1 MLNLDQNIT
10 MTPKSIAEK
19 GALIITLKE
28 TIALEQYKV
37 KGQEYQ
43 GNDRLLLGMVLG
55 VITFWLFAQTILNIA
70 PTMRTDLGIDV
81 NTSNIAVSITALF
94 SGIFIVV
101 IGGLGDRFG
110 RVKTTKIGLILSI
123 VGSLL
128 IAASPRGT
136 AIFLIEGRI
145 IQGLSAACIMPSTLA
160 LIKTYYQGVSRQ
172 RAVSFWSIGS
182 WGGSG
187 FSSLF
192 GGVIASTIGW
202 RWIFWFSIIVAIVS
216 YLLISGTPESKN
228 PPSEKTKGFD
238 FAGVFTFMIGMVAIN
253 IVIGQGAGIGWL
265 SPIILG
271 LAALSV
277 AMLFEF
283 FIIERRKEN
292 RFIDFNLF
300 RNKTYTGATISN
312 FLINGAA
319 GTLIV
324 ALTLVQLAAGLT
336 SFQAGLLTI
345 GYLIAILMTIRVG
358 EKLLQKWG
366 ARKPM
371 VLGCVITGTGILM
384 TAFTF
389 VLARQ
394 YMIIAGIGFTLF
406 GIGLG
411 FYATPSTDAA
421 LSTVPA
427 EKAGSASGIY
437 KMASSLGAALGVV
450 ISAAL
455 FTGLSGRSIHFAEGI
470 FWGKTDNVSIRFA
483 AAIALLFNLGMV
495 LTAIISIL
503 MTVPAGKSETIE

>member
-1 MLNLDQNIT
+1 M
-10 MTPKSIAEK
+10 
-19 GALIITLKE
+19 
-28 TIALEQYKV
+28 EQHKV
-37 KGQEYQ
+37 TAQEYQ

-55 VITFWLFAQTILNIA
+55 VITFWLFAQTTLNIA
-70 PTMRTDLGIDV
+70 PTMRTDLGINV

-110 RVKTTKIGLILSI
+110 RVKTTKVGLILSI
-123 VGSLL
+123 IGSLL
-128 IAASPRGT
+128 IAASPKGT
-136 AIFLIEGRI
+136 ATFLMTGRI

-160 LIKTYYQGVSRQ
+160 LIKAYYQGAARQ

-187 FSSLF
+187 VSSLF
-192 GGVIASTIGW
+192 GGILASTIGW
-202 RWIFWFSIIVAIVS
+202 RWIFWISIIIAIGS
-216 YLLISGTPESKN
+216 FFLISGTPESKN
-228 PPSEKTKGFD
+228 PPSDKNQSFD
-238 FAGVFTFMIGMVAIN
+238 FSGVLTFMTGMVAIN
-253 IVIGQGAGIGWL
+253 VVIGQGARIGWS
-265 SPIILG
+265 SPVILG
-271 LAALSV
+271 LTVLAVVALF
-277 AMLFEF
+277 AF
-283 FIIERRKEN
+283 FVIERSKEN
-292 RFIDFNLF
+292 SFIDFNLF
-300 RNKTYTGATISN
+300 SNKTYSGATISN
-312 FLINGAA
+312 FLLNGAA

-324 ALTLVQLAAGLT
+324 ALTLVQLGAGLT

-371 VLGCVITGTGILM
+371 VLGCIITGIGILM

-394 YMIIAGIGFTLF
+394 YMIIATIGFTLF

-421 LSTVPA
+421 LSTVPT

-437 KMASSLGAALGVV
+437 KMASSLGAAFGVA
-450 ISAAL
+450 ISAAI
-455 FTGLSGRSIHFAEGI
+455 FTGLSNRSVHFSEGI
-470 FWGKTDNVSIRFA
+470 FWGRVDNISIRYS

-495 LTAIISIL
+495 LVAIISIL